1 MGNEIATKHSKSDI
15 DQFPQ
20 IRPLSPQDNFSTKH
34 PQSPQ
39 NFPPNHL
46 FAKSPPERNLPIR
59 PIIFYRVPA
68 PTRSARSAT
77 HQRPKDF
84 SRMPMPVSSCP
95 CCLLP
100 DKIFATSG
108 RRRPTCRA
116 WEATAIGLQ
125 LPTPIGQESSP
136 LSGRS
141 RHPYRGGVATPI
153 GQEAAQL

>member
-1 MGNEIATKHSKSDI
+1 MGNEIATKHPKSNI

-20 IRPLSPQDNFSTKH
+20 IHPLSPQDNFPTKH
-34 PQSPQ
+34 PNPHKIFRQTTFLQ
-39 NFPPNHL
+39 NPLPKETH
-46 FAKSPPERNLPIR
+46 PIR

-68 PTRSARSAT
+68 PTRSARSAI

-84 SRMPMPVSSCP
+84 SSMPMPVSSYSCCP
-95 CCLLP
+95 LP

-125 LPTPIGQESSP
+125 SPTLIGQEPPS

-141 RHPYRGGVATPI
+141 RHPHWAEAATHI
-153 GQEAAQL
+153 GQ